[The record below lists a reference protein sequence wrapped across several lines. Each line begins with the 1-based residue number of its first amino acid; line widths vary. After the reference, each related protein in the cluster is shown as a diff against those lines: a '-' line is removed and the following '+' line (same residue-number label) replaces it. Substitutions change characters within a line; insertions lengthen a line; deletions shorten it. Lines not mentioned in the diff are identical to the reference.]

1 MIKNIIIGMSMVLF
15 AAGFA
20 GCADWVNVTPKDQVE
35 SDKLFNSELGY
46 KSALIGIYARMTL
59 DETYGKSMTYGSVEF
74 LVQRYDN
81 YGSNIP
87 TE

>member
-35 SDKLFNSELGY
+35 SDKLFNSEQECPYRYL
-46 KSALIGIYARMTL
+46 R
-59 DETYGKSMTYGSVEF
+59 TYDAG
-74 LVQRYDN
+74 R
-81 YGSNIP
+81 NIR
-87 TE
+87 